1 VTLLK
6 SILISAGLGLLA
18 TAGTSVAAT
27 AESTLDIVKA
37 RGYLICGASEGTMG
51 FGLPN
56 SDGNWE
62 GLDVDTCR
70 AMAVAIFGDKE
81 AARFVPL
88 SGAKRMTALQAGEV
102 DYLPRTTIGTLQRD
116 ANGANFIPTN
126 SYGFDGFMVRKD
138 LGVEK
143 VEDMAGASVCVQSGS
158 TTEVV
163 AADVSR
169 ALGLDLD
176 LTLFESPIATREAFF
191 ADRCDALIAGDSF
204 LASVR
209 ANQATNP
216 DDYIIFPANDIINA
230 SRPAVRH
237 GDDQWFDI
245 AKWSFL
251 ATVRAEELGITQANV
266 DEMLTSQDPNIQRF
280 LGVEPGNGAALGL
293 DEKFA
298 YNIVKQVGNYADMFD
313 RNLGSG
319 SALKLPRG
327 YNALVK
333 DGGLMQSD
341 PFN

>member
-1 VTLLK
+1 MSLRKL
-6 SILISAGLGLLA
+6 IISAGIGFI
-18 TAGTSVAAT
+18 SIVALSAAAK
-27 AESTLDIVKA
+27 AESTLQIVQK
-37 RGYLICGASEGTMG
+37 RGYLTCGSNEATLG

-56 SDGNWE
+56 SKGYWE
-62 GLDVDTCR
+62 GLDIDTCR
-70 AMAVAIFGDKE
+70 AMAVAIFADKD

-88 SGAKRMTALQAGEV
+88 SGAKRMTALAAGEV

-126 SYGFDGFMVRKD
+126 SYGYDGFMVRKS
-138 LGVEK
+138 LGVAK
-143 VEDMAGASVCVQSGS
+143 VQDMAGASVCVQSGS
-158 TTEVV
+158 TTEVTV
-163 AADVSR
+163 SDISR
-169 ALGLDLD
+169 ALGLDLK
-176 LTLFESPIATREAFF
+176 LTLFEAPIAAREAFF

-209 ANQATNP
+209 ANQAPNP

-251 ATVRAEELGITQANV
+251 AMVRAEEMGVTQSNV
-266 DEMLTSQDPNIQRF
+266 DEMLKSQDPNIRRF

-298 YNIVKQVGNYADMFD
+298 YNIVKQLGNYAEMFD
-313 RNLGSG
+313 RNLGSK
-319 SALKLPRG
+319 SKLKLSRG